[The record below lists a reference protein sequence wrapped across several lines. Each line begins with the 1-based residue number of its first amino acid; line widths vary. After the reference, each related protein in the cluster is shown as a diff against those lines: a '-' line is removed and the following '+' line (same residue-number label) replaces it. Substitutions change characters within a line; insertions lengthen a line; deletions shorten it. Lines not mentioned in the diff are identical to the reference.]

1 MNFLSSLTI
10 KHEKNSIAIFN
21 LKIMKLME
29 FFFFPYCIISSIS
42 EDENLPKSQSIILE
56 N

>member
-29 FFFFPYCIISSIS
+29 YFFFHTALF
-42 EDENLPKSQSIILE
+42 LPLVKMKTFQSPKALF
-56 N
+56 